1 MGVPLL
7 NFVAWGAAVL
17 PFAWVFF
24 SRQNAFG
31 LTPAEVCGVE
41 HRRWMWSRVFLV
53 LSAAAVLFYSTMAI
67 LEGGFDGPTYGVLE
81 ATLVKWGIIQPDL
94 VWTPGG

>member
-1 MGVPLL
+1 
-7 NFVAWGAAVL
+7 
-17 PFAWVFF
+17 
-24 SRQNAFG
+24 
-31 LTPAEVCGVE
+31 
-41 HRRWMWSRVFLV
+41 
-53 LSAAAVLFYSTMAI
+53 MAI